1 MSRLDTLEMVS
12 PPKVPTPKKLSMTP
26 EAVAPVDKVDTP
38 SSDSQSKQ
46 PSPSERTRQFLQQK
60 KEARASSAAKKAVA
74 KPKAS
79 SKKTTPK
86 KTNRK
91 GTSAKKAKS
100 TRMKLKKE
108 VLAILDGGQ
117 QPTAATTE
125 DSTKPSPKAKAKAT
139 PKASPKPSPKAQSRR
154 ARSQEATDVAQSA
167 ATEDQASDEEDTTEI
182 DKLAHKLYM
191 RYWRSMN
198 KSRTTPAEIK
208 ALHKRFRYCKDQQS
222 ALYEDFLKC
231 GGRWTESSIYKEIT
245 NTHIGKKRGVRR
257 WLTKSQMRQHF
268 DADIV
273 EAIAHRKKSDPEL
286 AINEVRSH
294 PEHEQLEQ
302 FLVLIEDEEE
312 QVEENRVSDM
322 FQLKQTKKSSSCN
335 VTSEDDGDE
344 EEEEESSGDED
355 SPKKPKKTKK
365 GGKSKKGKVRNSKKQ
380 KKPKSKKKKSKKSK
394 NKNKAKTVEDEQKE
408 ARKELVRKAKKVIQ
422 DLNKKIHDANSKKLS
437 TTSWSETVRKAMLAE
452 VDSQTGVLGKMRTNL
467 QKALDMA
474 AEDAVLEKYIKSATD
489 AIDVFDSKMEP
500 ITGKKRR
507 QGDRKSVV

>member
-1 MSRLDTLEMVS
+1 MLCTILFYS
-12 PPKVPTPKKLSMTP
+12 VPIC
-26 EAVAPVDKVDTP
+26 
-38 SSDSQSKQ
+38 Q
-46 PSPSERTRQFLQQK
+46 
-60 KEARASSAAKKAVA
+60 
-74 KPKAS
+74 
-79 SKKTTPK
+79 
-86 KTNRK
+86 
-91 GTSAKKAKS
+91 
-100 TRMKLKKE
+100 
-108 VLAILDGGQ
+108 
-117 QPTAATTE
+117 
-125 DSTKPSPKAKAKAT
+125 
-139 PKASPKPSPKAQSRR
+139 
-154 ARSQEATDVAQSA
+154 
-167 ATEDQASDEEDTTEI
+167 
-182 DKLAHKLYM
+182 
-191 RYWRSMN
+191 
-198 KSRTTPAEIK
+198 
-208 ALHKRFRYCKDQQS
+208 LHFWGKDQQS

-344 EEEEESSGDED
+344 EEEESSGDEDRTTLILIQFVPMATLLIYSSSRSSIYLELQD

-408 ARKELVRKAKKVIQ
+408 ARKELVRKAKKARP
-422 DLNKKIHDANSKKLS
+422 ANNVFILVQLDFPLV
-437 TTSWSETVRKAMLAE
+437 EFV
-452 VDSQTGVLGKMRTNL
+452 NL
-467 QKALDMA
+467 L
-474 AEDAVLEKYIKSATD
+474 I
-489 AIDVFDSKMEP
+489 
-500 ITGKKRR
+500 
-507 QGDRKSVV
+507 